1 MKLYSQRDPKWA
13 AVKMGKT
20 QFTVGRYG
28 CTITDLSMLSTYFA
42 SIHFGVAN
50 DPEFY
55 AKALSFT
62 AEGYL
67 IWESLP
73 KVSAMHLMKRFRK
86 EEMSNLNMNKLILTA
101 LINPK
106 TAALV
111 QVNGNHWVL
120 ATGTVKDA
128 NGNIKTGEYQI
139 ADPWFGDRSTT
150 ARYGNKITGGA
161 IISV

>member
-13 AVKMGKT
+13 AVKLGKT
-20 QFTVGRYG
+20 QFPIGRYG
-28 CTITDLSMLSTYFA
+28 CTITDIAMLSSYFA
-42 SIHFGVAN
+42 SIKFGKSNNPAFFAN
-50 DPEFY
+50 
-55 AKALSFT
+55 ALSFT
-62 AEGYL
+62 SEGYL

-73 KVSAMHLMKRFRK
+73 KVSAMRMTKRFKK
-86 EEMSNLNMNKLILTA
+86 EEMSNLNMNKLILAA

-106 TAALV
+106 SAALI

-120 ATGTVKDA
+120 ATGTVKDQ

-139 ADPWFGDRSTT
+139 ADPFFGDRSTT